1 MRRRR
6 TLPGR
11 SAVLAWRPLR
21 GDLRAAWVSALIMLP
36 QGIAFAVLAGLPP
49 EMGIYASVIPVIVA
63 SLLGP
68 SGVLLSGP
76 NTAVAMML
84 GIALL
89 PLGVPGSGE
98 YLLFAA
104 TLTAMVGMVQFAGAW
119 CGIGRFFSLLP
130 QYTATGLNMGIGM
143 LMLGSQMAPAMGL
156 LVAPDLPTWA
166 MPWVYFQRWADANP
180 WALLVTLTSVAA
192 GQCFARLRTP
202 WMPSLVAAMLFG
214 AIAGGVLD
222 LFVGAGAT
230 RLERVGHLQLTWD
243 VLRWP
248 TFNADELYILKQLVS
263 SAFGIAVVASLQ
275 SVIILR
281 SVAPDA
287 DHRACRRELLAQA
300 FSNLSA
306 SATSGFACSGSFNRT
321 SAHIEAG
328 AVTRSAAVMSSML
341 LLLLAWIASPALAH
355 VTHAAIAGTLA
366 LVGWRMVRSGWRSA
380 RRDTRFSR
388 FAAIALGLCVP
399 LAGIETTLLLAIVLV
414 IVQLVLNQTRGRP
427 AEPPES
433 SG

>member
-1 MRRRR
+1 MLDSCVKALGVR
-6 TLPGR
+6 PG
-11 SAVLAWRPLR
+11 AGLFWRPLP
-21 GDLRAAWVSALIMLP
+21 GDLRAAWVSALVMLP

-89 PLGVPGSGE
+89 PLGVPGSVE

-104 TLTAMVGMVQFAGAW
+104 TLTAMIGMVQFAGAW
-119 CGIGRFFSLLP
+119 CGVGRFLALLP
-130 QYTATGLNMGIGM
+130 RYAATGLNMGIGM
-143 LMLGSQMAPAMGL
+143 LMLGSQIAPAMGL
-156 LVAPDLPTWA
+156 LSAPDLPTWA
-166 MPWVYFQRWADANP
+166 LPWVYLQRWSDANP
-180 WALLVTLTSVAA
+180 WALLVTLTSFVA
-192 GQCFARLRTP
+192 GGLFARLRAR

-222 LFVGAGAT
+222 LFVGAEAI
-230 RLERVGHLQLTWD
+230 RLERVGHLQLEWD
-243 VLRWP
+243 VFHWP
-248 TFNADELYILKQLVS
+248 RFDADELYILKQLVL
-263 SAFGIAVVASLQ
+263 SAVGIAIVGSLQ

-300 FSNLSA
+300 CSNLSA
-306 SATSGFACSGSFNRT
+306 SVSSGFACSGSFNRT

-328 AVTRSAAVMSSML
+328 AVTRSAAVLSSL
-341 LLLLAWIASPALAH
+341 FLLLLAWIASPALAH
-355 VTHAAIAGTLA
+355 LTHAAIAGTLA
-366 LVGWRMVRSGWRSA
+366 LIGWRMVCAGWQSA
-380 RRDTRFSR
+380 RRDSR
-388 FAAIALGLCVP
+388 LARLAAVGLGLCVP

-414 IVQLVLNQTRGRP
+414 IVQLVLSQSRGHP
-427 AEPPES
+427 H
-433 SG
+433 